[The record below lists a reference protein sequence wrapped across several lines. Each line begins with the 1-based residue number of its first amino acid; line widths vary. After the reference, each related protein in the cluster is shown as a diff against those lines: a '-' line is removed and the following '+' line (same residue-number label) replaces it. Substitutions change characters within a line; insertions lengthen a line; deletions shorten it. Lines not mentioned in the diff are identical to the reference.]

1 MKKQF
6 TLATLVVIALIGI
19 WAVIQAPDE
28 APVVVRE
35 PHFVDMYVKDFT
47 MVSMNEDGQP
57 YYTLEAVLMEHFND
71 TGESEIT
78 EPVFN
83 INRNDNAWVI
93 SARRG
98 TIDDQNIWVTLND
111 NVVMLQ
117 KNTDNPL
124 ELKTSKMRFNTKTQV
139 ANSNRPVDIT
149 QGTLSLKSNG
159 MIFNNMTG
167 KLELLAGVNGTYVKN

>member
-1 MKKQF
+1 VKKQF
-6 TLATLVVIALIGI
+6 TLATLIVIAFIGI
-19 WAVIQAPDE
+19 WGVIQAPDE
-28 APVVVRE
+28 APVITRD

-47 MVSMNEDGQP
+47 MVSMNEKGLP
-57 YYTLEAVLMEHFND
+57 YFTLEAVLMEHFND

-78 EPVFN
+78 APIFN
-83 INRNDNAWVI
+83 IDRDDSAWVI

-98 TIDDQNIWVTLND
+98 TIDDENIWVTLND
-111 NVVMLQ
+111 DVIMLQ
-117 KNTDNPL
+117 KDAENPL

-139 ANSNRPVDIT
+139 ANTDRPVNIK

-159 MIFNNMTG
+159 MIFNNMSG

>member
-1 MKKQF
+1 VKKQF
-6 TLATLVVIALIGI
+6 TLATLVVIAFIGI
-19 WAVIQAPDE
+19 WGVIQAPDE

-57 YYTLEAVLMEHFND
+57 YYTLEAVLMEHYDD
-71 TGESEIT
+71 TGESDIT

-83 INRNDNAWVI
+83 IKRDDSAWMI

-98 TIDDQNIWVTLND
+98 TIDDQNTWVTLND

-117 KNTDNPL
+117 QNTDSPL

-139 ANSNRPVDIT
+139 ANSNRQVDIK

-159 MIFNNMTG
+159 MIFNNLTG
-167 KLELLAGVNGTYVKN
+167 QLELLAGVNGTYVKN